1 MLCACQAGVK
11 APLDNGITPSAGSR
25 NQTERRCRVE
35 RFDAYKEDVCSLR
48 CDLHTHSVFS
58 DGTYT
63 PGELAAEAKR
73 LGLIVALTDHN
84 TAAGLPEFMDAA
96 QKLGVTAVPGVEF
109 STEHDGKELHL
120 LGLFVLPEHYAAVER
135 MVKEQHILK
144 EISNIELV
152 ERLNQAGYLIDYAK
166 VKGRNPNG
174 NANRAHMAAELLEQ
188 GYVTSIREAF
198 DTILSDN
205 GGLYVPPSRL
215 QLIDVIKDLRRIGI
229 LPVLAHPLQE
239 LTEPELRALL
249 PDAIAAGLAG
259 IETMHSSYTPE
270 MISLAERI
278 AAEFSL
284 LPSGGSD
291 FHGSVKPDI
300 SLGTGKGWLCI
311 PSKIY
316 SDLLAVWKCR
326 HL

>member
-1 MLCACQAGVK
+1 M
-11 APLDNGITPSAGSR
+11 
-25 NQTERRCRVE
+25 E
-35 RFDAYKEDVCSLR
+35 RFELQWDEVCSLR

-63 PGELAAEAKR
+63 PGEIIAEAKR

-84 TAAGLPEFMDAA
+84 TVAGLPEFMDVA

-109 STEHDGKELHL
+109 STEHQGKELHL
-120 LGLFVLPEHYAAVER
+120 LGLFVLPEHYATVER
-135 MVKEQHILK
+135 MVKEQHVLK

-174 NANRAHMAAELLEQ
+174 NANRSHMAAELLEQ

-198 DTILSDN
+198 DTILSDC
-205 GGLYVPPSRL
+205 GGFYVPPSRL
-215 QLIDVIKDLRRIGI
+215 QLIDVIKELRYIGV

-239 LTEPELRALL
+239 LTEAELRALL
-249 PDAIAAGLAG
+249 PSAIEAGLIG
-259 IETMHSSYTPE
+259 METMHSSYTPE
-270 MISLAERI
+270 MICLAEAI
-278 AAEFSL
+278 AEEHNL
-284 LPSGGSD
+284 LSSGGSD

-300 SLGTGKGWLCI
+300 SLGTGRGWLCI
-311 PSKIY
+311 PKKIY
-316 SDLLAVWKCR
+316 MQLLCIWR
-326 HL
+326 S

>member
-1 MLCACQAGVK
+1 MEHFEPYRDDV
-11 APLDNGITPSAGSR
+11 AP
-25 NQTERRCRVE
+25 
-35 RFDAYKEDVCSLR
+35 LR

-63 PGELAAEAKR
+63 PGEIIAEAKR

-109 STEHDGKELHL
+109 STEYKGTELHL

-144 EISNIELV
+144 EISNMELV
-152 ERLNQAGYLIDYAK
+152 ERLNQAGYLIDYMK
-166 VKGRNPNG
+166 VKRRNPNG
-174 NANRAHMAAELLEQ
+174 NANRAHMAAELLDQ

-205 GGLYVPPSRL
+205 GGFYVPPSRL
-215 QLIDVIKDLRRIGI
+215 QLIDVIKELRRIGV
-229 LPVLAHPLQE
+229 LPILAHPLQE
-239 LTEPELRALL
+239 LTEPELRDLL
-249 PDAIAAGLAG
+249 PNAIEAGLAG
-259 IETMHSSYTPE
+259 METMHSSYMPE
-270 MISLAERI
+270 TIALAEKI
-278 AAEFSL
+278 AAEFNL
-284 LPSGGSD
+284 LSSGGSD
-291 FHGSVKPDI
+291 FHGSVKPGI
-300 SLGTGKGWLCI
+300 SLGTGRGWLCI

-316 SDLLAVWKCR
+316 SNLATFPR
-326 HL
+326 R